1 MEHKLESIRL
11 MERVIDKV
19 QVLAHAVELA
29 IRFTHMLPFSGR
41 LQTFAYGTQIVIAA
55 MTMRAT
61 PSIPY
66 STAVRPPPECTA
78 LVAVVPPAEADVEPA
93 EVDPEAAEP
102 PAEFVPL
109 IPTQAL
115 RPLSTSAAEVAL
127 PFVLRQE
134 RHYY

>member
-1 MEHKLESIRL
+1 MDRQGSG
-11 MERVIDKV
+11 
-19 QVLAHAVELA
+19 LAHAVELA
-29 IRFTHMLPFSGR
+29 IRLFICYHSAVDYKTLSCE
-41 LQTFAYGTQIVIAA
+41 TQILVIAA

-66 STAVRPPPECTA
+66 STAVRPPPECAA
-78 LVAVVPPAEADVEPA
+78 LVAVAPPAEADVEPA
-93 EVDPEAAEP
+93 EVDPEADEP

-127 PFVLRQE
+127 PFVFRQE

>member
-1 MEHKLESIRL
+1 
-11 MERVIDKV
+11 
-19 QVLAHAVELA
+19 
-29 IRFTHMLPFSGR
+29 
-41 LQTFAYGTQIVIAA
+41 

-66 STAVRPPPECTA
+66 STAARSLPECAA
-78 LVAVVPPAEADVEPA
+78 LLAVVPPAEAAVELA
-93 EVDPEAAEP
+93 EVDPEADEP

-115 RPLSTSAAEVAL
+115 RPLSTSAAEEAL

-134 RHYY
+134 IHYY